1 MIQFMGVEDRHV
13 RQMAV
18 LLAKRQERE
27 RKRFSFLKA
36 AFEEIDETEV
46 ILRTL
51 LDRPYVSGIVAVRGI
66 DVIGYLLYE
75 FKESAERGRYVF
87 IDYASMAISENEH
100 PRLLRLL
107 YADVG
112 AEWVK
117 HGYFHHV
124 LMAPLGQPLL
134 VEEMLDQG
142 FRYEQ
147 KYAVLPL
154 KDFTPAESGRE
165 PGLEFRKGTPAD
177 GPLLKKMAAWNSI
190 HQATAPSWNPIT
202 KETLDDIKQSYSEVP
217 DDEEALFWLAE
228 QSGRIAGFHIYYRKE
243 DPQNLAVPSN
253 CAELPAASTNPEMR
267 GKGIGRAL
275 ATYCFGEIKKMG
287 FDYIYTDWHTPN
299 HLSSYFWPRMG
310 FEPVMVRMSRQIDPR
325 IAWAHG
331 QE

>member
-1 MIQFMGVEDRHV
+1 MSIEDRHI

-36 AFEEIDETEV
+36 MFEEIDETEV
-46 ILRTL
+46 ILRKL
-51 LDRPYVSGIVAVRGI
+51 LDRPYISGIVAVRGI

-75 FKESAERGRYVF
+75 FKESAERGRHVF
-87 IDYASMAISENEH
+87 IDYASLPISENEH

-107 YADVG
+107 YAAAG

-124 LMAPLGQPLL
+124 LMAPLGHPLL
-134 VEEMLDQG
+134 IGEMLDQS
-142 FRYEQ
+142 FRYGQ

-154 KDFTPAESGRE
+154 KDFSPSENESE

-177 GPLLKKMAAWNSI
+177 GPLLRKMAASNSI
-190 HQATAPSWNPIT
+190 DQATAPSWNPIT
-202 KETLDDIKQSYSEVP
+202 KELLDDLKQSYSEVAN
-217 DDEEALFWLAE
+217 DEEALFWLAE
-228 QSGRIAGFHIYYRKE
+228 QSGRMAGFHIYYRKE

-253 CAELPAASTNPEMR
+253 CVELPAASTNPEMR
-267 GKGIGRAL
+267 GKGVGRAL
-275 ATYCFGEIKKMG
+275 ANHCFMEIKKLG

-299 HLSSYFWPRMG
+299 HLSSYFW
-310 FEPVMVRMSRQIDPR
+310 
-325 IAWAHG
+325 
-331 QE
+331 